1 MRNLYQRILNRKIF
15 SNVKNHGDPDEQNF
29 FYKKFTDQSI
39 IFKKHLKIWFSAY
52 YMLSQ
57 IASNEIFLVEIPN
70 DISFLCVKYLTS
82 ADVGWSLPLIDKNQK
97 FLKTTHIIYKTY
109 QNSYHL
115 KAWADLKYTK
125 FFFKKFT
132 DQSIKIP

>member
-1 MRNLYQRILNRKIF
+1 MRL
-15 SNVKNHGDPDEQNF
+15 SS
-29 FYKKFTDQSI
+29 DQSI
-39 IFKKHLKIWFSAY
+39 IYKKHLKIRFSAY
-52 YMLSQ
+52 YMLPQ

-70 DISFLCVKYLTS
+70 ATSFLCVKYLTS

-115 KAWADLKYTK
+115 KAWADLKYTN

-132 DQSIKIP
+132 DQSIKNTLNSGFRVTICYLINAQTRFSC